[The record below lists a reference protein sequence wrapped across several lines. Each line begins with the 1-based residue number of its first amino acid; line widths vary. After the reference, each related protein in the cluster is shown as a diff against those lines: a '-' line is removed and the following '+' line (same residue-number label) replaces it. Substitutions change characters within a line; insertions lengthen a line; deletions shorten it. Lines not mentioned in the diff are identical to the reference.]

1 MVGLLT
7 KSLTIGIKMMLSKP
21 LILALLISLSLNG
34 LLGYLSYS
42 FYSAKAVAES
52 QLATAVDANKDLKE
66 SLDKKDAACKVTDV
80 IVSEYTKEKQEIVKE
95 TDGVLNAIDK
105 MVSTP
110 SQVESKPKRQENV
123 KEKSNVVSLDDK
135 LPGDL
140 VRLLSEVCLR
150 SKGDS
155 CNDT

>member
-1 MVGLLT
+1 
-7 KSLTIGIKMMLSKP
+7 MLSKP
-21 LILALLISLSLNG
+21 FIIALFVSISLNCLF
-34 LLGYLSYS
+34 GYLSYS
-42 FYSAKAVAES
+42 FYSDKAVAES
-52 QLATAVDANKDLKE
+52 QLTTAVDANKALKE
-66 SLDKKDAACKVTDV
+66 SLDNKESACKITDV

-95 TDGVLNAIDK
+95 TDGVLGAIDK

-135 LPGDL
+135 LPADL

-150 SKGDS
+150 AKGSACD
-155 CNDT
+155 DT